1 MAELA
6 RVCEYDEGSTN
17 GMVDEELKAEQVEN
31 RKHKHRFLKYTI
43 TAGIKIASRP
53 VSYLAIQSSTP
64 TCICLF
70 LMQTHTAHIW
80 LNRNRV
86 KDRPPHNKVFTQTSV
101 DKTIHY
107 EKCTPGNGQWYS
119 QQNIQIKSRLA
130 NAYSG
135 LKQEN
140 MNRFNHFFSSLAI
153 RNLCYTF

>member
-17 GMVDEELKAEQVEN
+17 GTVDEELKAEQVEN

-70 LMQTHTAHIW
+70 LMQTHTQSTHMTTPEQS
-80 LNRNRV
+80 
-86 KDRPPHNKVFTQTSV
+86 KGQTSA
-101 DKTIHY
+101 
-107 EKCTPGNGQWYS
+107 
-119 QQNIQIKSRLA
+119 QQSIYPDISRQNYPL
-130 NAYSG
+130 
-135 LKQEN
+135 
-140 MNRFNHFFSSLAI
+140 
-153 RNLCYTF
+153 